1 MTSNAK
7 HFLLRL
13 SAISLQS
20 PITCPACPLNPDPEP
35 SLKVLSVRSL
45 PGSTPPRLTSCWGLS
60 PRSPLPPGAFSR
72 ELRERATGIRIR
84 RRGDVGRAREVA
96 GHWRREGE
104 GGGKGEGGNRLADR
118 QRGLQGG
125 HRAPRSRAPGLRLLE
140 PRCARAAPSPAG
152 RAARG
157 PLLPSLRAPGLR
169 AGGWGAGE
177 RPESLA
183 HSSRQG
189 PNRRGNAANADSDL
203 GNRNPPGGPA
213 AASLRMGGYLGRPG
227 SPPSSPARARAHATE
242 QVQRVHRAHPAP
254 RHRPPRRPP
263 GRDPTGRVDEA
274 WRRFPMKRPRNA
286 IVGPLP
292 SDWWDSYFRR
302 SVWSLRHPRARWSP
316 VIVRIAPPKPW
327 PARAIRS
334 AGPPASEK
342 PPDPCAKETVLRA
355 LRGCT
360 KGRAGWKDPP
370 RPGGLQAARRS
381 PDLRPSAFR
390 PLLRNGVLAS
400 FEPRPGPLRRSPD
413 SLGPDRSASG
423 GPGCPSRSP
432 EARAHS
438 GGPPRSPRNAI
449 SSSYSSSRPLG
460 APGKRRAPGAAL
472 QPPEWPVRKKGKG
485 RRSPS
490 PGPPPPARS
499 PACSGGSEPQ
509 GQGPPRPR
517 RSPGT
522 PGPPPGLRDADP
534 DEDQAS
540 RHEVG
545 LRWSSTAREDGTEV
559 PTRCVPEPGS
569 AARPAAS
576 PGPPG
581 AGTARTQDADPRS
594 GSFAETR
601 EPPAASP
608 PSPGRA
614 VPAALSPLKE
624 VSPLPSRGCSQPEP
638 LPRPSSDSESAATWL
653 RLTPA
658 SAPPPASDA
667 TRPPPAAQAGGTAA
681 PPERPALT
689 PAPPAGQRVAF
700 LGGRAPL
707 PPASAP
713 PAAASAHPTP
723 HPTLGLPPNG
733 EIGDSL
739 RPSISATASA
749 PSAPGL
755 LAPTFRPVFGRGGPR
770 QTGPGV
776 APSSSEHTSPP
787 APPAPPHLL
796 RSLLKATAVVVSAT
810 PARACQDSPF
820 PPPVDI
826 GAVSLSGAVDQADRA
841 PACRAFLL
849 GASCAF
855 RACFSQATSFIFP
868 PHPRAPVPAVHTVT
882 IFSQVLSGAVQMPPR
897 KSSADLRGPPLPV
910 SAPAAG
916 SRSAL
921 TARASGV
928 GSALAAPSGAGS
940 RPPFPPSQG
949 APLQPALG
957 APDGQEQGAPAA
969 PPGPSVTSPFGPGTW
984 ATAAP
989 APTPAGPAFGKTAR
1003 SASGGLTPSAST
1015 CRVPSAPSSGV
1026 PPNLGSAPAGSPF
1039 GQTGAAGFGAAAQT
1053 RRGGAAG
1060 SVFGS
1065 TAPRPFAFGGLVTP
1079 MDCGESGVSVTAP
1092 DRSSDSGAFSTAALR
1107 SGTTGAAL
1115 TPFGKG
1121 RSQNTRG
1128 LASQSKPLVL
1138 GRTNTSARKTMF
1150 GGPGMAPFAQS
1161 TPVPGPLTRSS
1172 GLGFGMAS
1180 PPARSSV
1187 GRGPFRPSA
1196 SSFSIGAKSKTPK
1209 SREQA
1214 HSRRHHAHKK

>member
-1 MTSNAK
+1 
-7 HFLLRL
+7 
-13 SAISLQS
+13 
-20 PITCPACPLNPDPEP
+20 
-35 SLKVLSVRSL
+35 
-45 PGSTPPRLTSCWGLS
+45 
-60 PRSPLPPGAFSR
+60 
-72 ELRERATGIRIR
+72 
-84 RRGDVGRAREVA
+84 
-96 GHWRREGE
+96 
-104 GGGKGEGGNRLADR
+104 
-118 QRGLQGG
+118 
-125 HRAPRSRAPGLRLLE
+125 
-140 PRCARAAPSPAG
+140 
-152 RAARG
+152 
-157 PLLPSLRAPGLR
+157 
-169 AGGWGAGE
+169 
-177 RPESLA
+177 
-183 HSSRQG
+183 
-189 PNRRGNAANADSDL
+189 
-203 GNRNPPGGPA
+203 
-213 AASLRMGGYLGRPG
+213 MGGYLGRPG

-263 GRDPTGRVDEA
+263 GRDPAGRVDEA

-302 SVWSLRHPRARWSP
+302 SVWSLRHPRARRSP
-316 VIVRIAPPKPW
+316 VTVRIAPPEPW
-327 PARAIRS
+327 PALAIRS
-334 AGPPASEK
+334 AGPPSSEK

-360 KGRAGWKDPP
+360 KGRAGWEDPP

-381 PDLRPSAFR
+381 PDPRPSAFR

-438 GGPPRSPRNAI
+438 GSPPRSPRNAI

-499 PACSGGSEPQ
+499 PAASGGSEPQ
-509 GQGPPRPR
+509 GQGPPRPP

-522 PGPPPGLRDADP
+522 PSPPPGLGDADP

-540 RHEVG
+540 GHEVG

-569 AARPAAS
+569 AAQPAAS

-594 GSFAETR
+594 GSFADTR

-624 VSPLPSRGCSQPEP
+624 VSPLPSRGCSRPEP

-658 SAPPPASDA
+658 STPPPASDA
-667 TRPPPAAQAGGTAA
+667 TRPPPAAQARGTAA

-689 PAPPAGQRVAF
+689 PAPPAAQRVAF

-723 HPTLGLPPNG
+723 NPTSGLPPNG
-733 EIGDSL
+733 DSL
-739 RPSISATASA
+739 HSSISATASA
-749 PSAPGL
+749 PSPPGL
-755 LAPTFRPVFGRGGPR
+755 LAPTFRPIFGRGGPR

-776 APSSSEHTSPP
+776 APSSPEHTSPP

-810 PARACQDSPF
+810 PSRAGQDSPF

-882 IFSQVLSGAVQMPPR
+882 IFGQVLSGAVQIPPR
-897 KSSADLRGPPLPV
+897 KSSADLRGPPPPA

-928 GSALAAPSGAGS
+928 GSALPAASGAGS
-940 RPPFPPSQG
+940 RPPFPPSPG

-957 APDGQEQGAPAA
+957 APGGQEQGAPPA
-969 PPGPSVTSPFGPGTW
+969 PPGPRVTSPFGPGTW

-1003 SASGGLTPSAST
+1003 SASGGLTPSASP
-1015 CRVPSAPSSGV
+1015 CRVPSAPSGV

-1053 RRGGAAG
+1053 RRSGAAG

-1092 DRSSDSGAFSTAALR
+1092 DRSSDSGAFGTAALR
-1107 SGTTGAAL
+1107 GGTTGAAL

-1187 GRGPFRPSA
+1187 GRGPFRPPA

-1209 SREQA
+1209 SREQG